1 MNDEGRARAP
11 EQPAA
16 AAPPWGRYAELRPDE
31 LERVRAAAP
40 AAYLPWGG
48 LDWHGPHLPLGL
60 DGFVAEA
67 VAERAVRRTGGA
79 LLPTTSWP
87 AASLPHPA
95 SVGISGATL
104 RAVLADVFA
113 GLARG
118 GWRVAVVVNG
128 HYGPAHD
135 LVTMAAAEE
144 AIARHGILALA
155 VPPLALVDEEM
166 LDHGG
171 LWESSVLLATRPDL
185 VDLAALG
192 ASPLR
197 TAESGVIGRDPRNTA
212 SPSLGLSALNLALER
227 VIVAVEDLLARG
239 DPAPLH
245 ILYERRRERY
255 RSFVARYGSD
265 PDLATRAWWDDLSAK
280 PPAGP

>member
-1 MNDEGRARAP
+1 MKDEGRERAP
-11 EQPAA
+11 ERAA
-16 AAPPWGRYAELRPDE
+16 ASSAPLWGRYAELRPEE
-31 LERVRAAAP
+31 LARVRDAAP
-40 AAYLPWGG
+40 VAYLPWGG

-60 DGFVAEA
+60 DGLVAEA

-87 AASLPHPA
+87 AASLPHQA
-95 SVGISGATL
+95 SVGVSGATL
-104 RAVLADVFA
+104 RAVLGDIFA
-113 GLARG
+113 SLARG

-135 LVTMAAAEE
+135 MVAMAAAEE
-144 AIARHGILALA
+144 AIGRHGILALA

-185 VDLAALG
+185 VDMAALG
-192 ASPLR
+192 GAPLR
-197 TAESGVIGRDPRNTA
+197 TAESGVVGRDPRHTA

-227 VIVAVEDLLARG
+227 ISAAVEDLLARG

-245 ILYERRRERY
+245 ALYHRRRERY
-255 RSFVARYGSD
+255 QAFVARYGSD
-265 PDLATRAWWDDLSAK
+265 PERSTLAWWDEISADQ
-280 PPAGP
+280 P